1 MAARADLRGKMKVTI
16 RNSRGEKLA
25 VAVERPENAVCGRL
39 AFVQHG
45 LSGHKGQ
52 VMVRRPVQAFADNSF
67 TVVTFDSRHSFGE
80 SDGSLE
86 SATLSSFVED
96 LKTVISWAAGEDF
109 YHEPFALSGHS
120 LGGGSVLKFAE
131 DCPEKV
137 SLLVP
142 VAAMVGGK
150 YFIRSRLLNEHD
162 SYRQWQRD
170 GRQYR
175 ENKNHPELNGWLS
188 FDVVRDMLRYNLV
201 RDAGSICCPTL
212 LITGDKDPSSTV
224 YNNNKLFEHLQCAK
238 QLTILEECG
247 HLYESGQNAE
257 DLYRTVYEWVKENV

>member
-39 AFVQHG
+39 VFVQHG

-52 VMVRRPVQAFADNSF
+52 VMVRRPAQAFADNGF